1 MKNQFFLYSLILAI
15 PLAIFAQDDGVVEEA
30 AVEEA
35 VWGEAGTVA
44 GTVSDVSTGDVLPF
58 ANVSIEGTDLGAAAD
73 GSGSFV
79 IENVPAGSYTVTA
92 SVMGYKASSETVTV
106 GSGTTVLNFSL
117 AMSVLE
123 MSGLEVL
130 ASRAGE
136 NTPVAFSNVS
146 KADMEFRLGSQDIPL
161 ALNATPS
168 VYACLLYTSPSPRD

>member
-92 SVMGYKASSETVTV
+92 SVMG
-106 GSGTTVLNFSL
+106 
-117 AMSVLE
+117 
-123 MSGLEVL
+123 
-130 ASRAGE
+130 
-136 NTPVAFSNVS
+136 
-146 KADMEFRLGSQDIPL
+146 
-161 ALNATPS
+161 
-168 VYACLLYTSPSPRD
+168 

>member
-106 GSGTTVLNFSL
+106 GSGTSVLNFSL

-123 MSGLEVL
+123 MSGLE
-130 ASRAGE
+130 A
-136 NTPVAFSNVS
+136 VS
-146 KADMEFRLGSQDIPL
+146 
-161 ALNATPS
+161 
-168 VYACLLYTSPSPRD
+168 YTHLTLPTNREV